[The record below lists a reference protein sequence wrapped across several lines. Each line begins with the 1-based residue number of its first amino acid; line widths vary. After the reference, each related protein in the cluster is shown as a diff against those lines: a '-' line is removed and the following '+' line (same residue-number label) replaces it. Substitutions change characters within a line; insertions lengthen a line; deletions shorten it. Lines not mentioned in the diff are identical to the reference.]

1 MQNYLL
7 NTPNTSTT
15 VEGQLLNL
23 TANTSNKTNPQ
34 KAGKNFNEI
43 FQSTTNKQN
52 DLMKKID
59 PRKEQ
64 GQSSA
69 QNTAQADN
77 KTDNKTARNTQNAN
91 SQQGTGV
98 AQNANNAQAPLK
110 GQKQSSQDTL
120 QSQSS
125 DAVADNSA
133 VLNKASLESS
143 LLSVEQGD
151 TVDTE
156 ADFVV
161 QNQLQNQDLTAKNPQ
176 LLSKDVNVDIQKE
189 LPVGTVLNNV
199 QKTVDTSDLDS
210 VIEIAAPE
218 EVINLAEDIDE
229 LVKISGEVLTE
240 DVKSQL
246 QELKELLDK
255 LTQEEV
261 DVPKEDI
268 NAAKDLLA
276 SSSSKPEELTGDK
289 LEELIEDLKKV
300 AAVQNNTTDTSVV
313 SGAAE
318 STAIAGAAASLQT
331 QNQDILKNPGSNASL
346 NDLSVSADTKNQDK
360 LFADSRNVSVQTNIE
375 KGTGEVNVQKQI
387 AEQKIL
393 NDINLNIEKIS
404 VESSGAKSVPPS
416 KASVS
421 ASEQVVKMSIE
432 SAEKAAAKT
441 ASDPAQITTQQGAK
455 TANTQNTSAP
465 QLASAPKELNKND
478 LLNQIGAK
486 FEQIKSGMNSKIT
499 MTLRPV
505 ELGRLTIEIS
515 QGSKGVAAT
524 FVAQNQQVKELLEKN
539 LEALRQQLA
548 GSGVNVQNINVK
560 VAAETSTN
568 FSNSSFSQNDDGS
581 DESREN
587 LGRDTSDEN
596 PQEGRGEEKK
606 NGSEQERKNK

>member
-91 SQQGTGV
+91 SQSGANN
-98 AQNANNAQAPLK
+98 AQYANNAQAPLK
-110 GQKQSSQDTL
+110 GQKQFSQDTL

-143 LLSVEQGD
+143 LLSVEQGSS
-151 TVDTE
+151 VDTE

-393 NDINLNIEKIS
+393 NDINLNIEKIC
-404 VESSGAKSVPPS
+404 VESSEAKSVPPS
-416 KASVS
+416 RASVS

>member
-91 SQQGTGV
+91 SQSGANN
-98 AQNANNAQAPLK
+98 AQDANNAQAPLK

-346 NDLSVSADTKNQDK
+346 NDLSVSADIKNQDK